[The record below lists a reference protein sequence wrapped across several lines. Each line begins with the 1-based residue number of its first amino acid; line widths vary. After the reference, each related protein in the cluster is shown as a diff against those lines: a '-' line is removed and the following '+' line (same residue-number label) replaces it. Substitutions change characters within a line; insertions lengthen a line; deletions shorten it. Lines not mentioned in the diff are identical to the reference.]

1 MTAGVHLGVARA
13 APLHLLLPL
22 DRKIPAGRGALCEAN
37 AGAYE
42 GQTLG
47 FLTCEGQTLGFLTCE
62 GQTLGFLR

>member
-37 AGAYE
+37 AGA
-42 GQTLG
+42 
-47 FLTCEGQTLGFLTCE
+47 CEGQTLGFLTC
-62 GQTLGFLR
+62 